1 MSKEIIFFLRIYL
14 IFLLIKPE
22 RDTKVSLFFVPT
34 PLKTMKFP
42 ALDKALG
49 DDFRESLSYVYV
61 DKKVTFASDAH
72 IMVIHKTEELFD
84 VFFIEKLGDKTITM
98 HADIIKAIRST
109 KCHSIELDIEN
120 MKIIIKPKPI
130 DIKKPDIHFK
140 IIGMHCNPPQYQRI
154 LEEAKKGKE
163 VKEISLNSF
172 LLNNLREAL
181 GIPTRVGLCIKF
193 NGESKGMY
201 CRTNGDSDYPSAE
214 GMIMPVQIQREE
226 K

>member
-1 MSKEIIFFLRIYL
+1 
-14 IFLLIKPE
+14 
-22 RDTKVSLFFVPT
+22 
-34 PLKTMKFP
+34 MKFP

-61 DKKVTFASDAH
+61 DKDKTFASDAH

-84 VFFIEKLGDKTITM
+84 VEFIRNLGERTITM
-98 HADIIKAIRST
+98 HAEIIKTIRST
-109 KCHSIELDIEN
+109 KCHSIDIVDDE
-120 MKIIIKPKPI
+120 IIIKPKPG
-130 DIKKPDIHFK
+130 DKKKPDIHFK
-140 IIGMHCNPPQYQRI
+140 IIGMHCNPPQYQKI

-181 GIPTRVGLCIKF
+181 GIPIRIGLCIKF
-193 NGESKGMY
+193 NGETKGMY
-201 CRTNGDSDYPSAE
+201 CRTNGDSYYPSAE